1 MRAYKLAIAT
11 TLLIANI
18 AAAARPAPTLTDAER
33 TAVSL
38 AAQRGTL
45 LHSYDQA
52 AWHGT
57 DDMLAKIDRASFRSP
72 GWIVDG
78 PADSPQL
85 IFFDGDAAHP
95 HALYV
100 ADFKDG
106 KLTSSRVIPAN
117 AQVEVS
123 PLRKRMVDALNTA
136 RGAFVTQKVTLCSK
150 DRPNTVV
157 LPPETPDG
165 PILVY
170 LLTPQPDLNT
180 VSFGGNYRVEIAP
193 DGTAG
198 KVHAFAKSCIM
209 SPINSVKGKSAMLF
223 VTHLLDPT
231 PTEIH
236 VFESLVARL
245 PVAVATTSNDYLWA
259 VDGARIRQIE
269 VLKKKPG

>member
-1 MRAYKLAIAT
+1 MRGYKLAIAAI
-11 TLLIANI
+11 LLFADI
-18 AAAARPAPTLTDAER
+18 AAAAGPAPTLTDAER
-33 TAVSL
+33 SAVSL
-38 AAQRGTL
+38 AAQRGAML
-45 LHSYDQA
+45 YSYDQV

-57 DDMLAKIDRASFRSP
+57 DDMLAKVERATFRSA

-78 PADSPQL
+78 PADAPEL
-85 IFFDGDAAHP
+85 VFFDGDAAHP
-95 HALYV
+95 HAVYV
-100 ADFKDG
+100 ANFQNG
-106 KLTSSRVIPAN
+106 KLTSSRVMGTGE
-117 AQVEVS
+117 QVEVS
-123 PLRKRMVDALNTA
+123 PLRKRMIDALKTA
-136 RGAFVTQKVTLCSK
+136 RNAFVAQKVSLCSK
-150 DRPNTVV
+150 ERPNTVV

-198 KVHAFAKSCIM
+198 KVHAFTKSCIM
-209 SPINSVKGKSAMLF
+209 SPINGAKGKSAMLF
-223 VTHLLDPT
+223 ITHLLDST

-245 PVAVATTSNDYLWA
+245 PVAVATASNDYLWA
-259 VDGARIRQIE
+259 VDGARIRPIE